1 MLLQKQQGVIV
12 ESSEQRDKM
21 LVKEVMNRNVKTVR
35 PEDTVKDAAK
45 IMNEHRI
52 GSLVVVSGTGEVVG
66 ILTERDILTD
76 VVATGKSADEV
87 KVSDIMTPNI
97 VTITPDKTLEE
108 AADIMTENKIKK
120 LPVVYEGRLV
130 GIITA
135 TDLIAY
141 EKDLIKKI
149 SVLLAASPMK
159 SIGG

>member
-1 MLLQKQQGVIV
+1 
-12 ESSEQRDKM
+12 M

-35 PEDTVKDAAK
+35 PEDTVKDAAS
-45 IMNEHRI
+45 IMNNHRI

-87 KVSDIMTPNI
+87 KVSEIMTPNI

-108 AADIMTENKIKK
+108 AADIMTENRIKK
-120 LPVVYEGRLV
+120 LPVVHEGRLV
-130 GIITA
+130 GIVTA

-159 SIGG
+159 NIGG

>member
-1 MLLQKQQGVIV
+1 
-12 ESSEQRDKM
+12 M

-66 ILTERDILTD
+66 ILTERDILAD

-120 LPVVYEGRLV
+120 LPVVYEGRLI

-149 SVLLAASPMK
+149 SVLLAVSPMK

>member
-1 MLLQKQQGVIV
+1 MF
-12 ESSEQRDKM
+12 
-21 LVKEVMNRNVKTVR
+21 VKEVMNKNVKTIR
-35 PEDTVKDAAK
+35 PEDIVKDAAK
-45 IMNEHRI
+45 VMNEYHI

-66 ILTERDILTD
+66 ILTERDILAD
-76 VVATGKSADEV
+76 VVATGKGADEV

-97 VTITPDKTLEE
+97 ITITPDKTLEE

-130 GIITA
+130 GIVTA

-149 SVLLAASPMK
+149 SVLLAVSPMK
-159 SIGG
+159 SVGG

>member
-1 MLLQKQQGVIV
+1 
-12 ESSEQRDKM
+12 M

-35 PEDTVKDAAK
+35 PEDTVKDSAK
-45 IMNEHRI
+45 IMNEHHI

-66 ILTERDILTD
+66 ILTERDILRD

-87 KVSDIMTPNI
+87 KVSEIMTPNI
-97 VTITPDKTLEE
+97 LTITPDKTLEE
-108 AADIMTENKIKK
+108 AADMMTENKIKK

-130 GIITA
+130 GIVTA

-149 SVLLAASPMK
+149 SVLLATSPMK
-159 SIGG
+159 NIGG

>member
-1 MLLQKQQGVIV
+1 MF
-12 ESSEQRDKM
+12 
-21 LVKEVMNRNVKTVR
+21 VKEVMNKNVKTIR
-35 PEDTVKDAAK
+35 PEDIVKDAAK
-45 IMNEHRI
+45 VMNEYHI

-66 ILTERDILTD
+66 ILTERDILAD
-76 VVATGKSADEV
+76 VVATGKGADEV
-87 KVSDIMTPNI
+87 KVSDVMTPNI
-97 VTITPDKTLEE
+97 ITITPDKTLEE

-130 GIITA
+130 GIVTA

-149 SVLLAASPMK
+149 SVLLAISPMK